1 MEYPLLKKIIEWL
14 VHQYERIEGHSRI
27 TKLLYLAE
35 NAWYLENGS
44 TYTEATFVRGYSL
57 PFSKEVPQVLQWMDG
72 IEVIECEKYDSH
84 INYYVPGSRSRLNAI
99 ELNVKFKELMQSIA
113 DIWIRAPH
121 SKLSDYLYTIESFD
135 KANIG
140 DQLFP
145 IK

>member
-1 MEYPLLKKIIEWL
+1 MKLPLLKKSIEWL
-14 VHQYERIEGHSRI
+14 VHRYECIDSAVRI

-35 NAWYLENGS
+35 HAWYLEHGS

-72 IEVIECEKYDSH
+72 IEVIENEKYDSH
-84 INYYVPGSRSRLNAI
+84 INYYVPGYRSRLDSI

-113 DIWIRAPH
+113 DIWINAPH
-121 SKLSDYLYTIESFD
+121 NKLSDYLYTIEIFN

-140 DQLFP
+140 DQLYP
-145 IK
+145 

>member
-1 MEYPLLKKIIEWL
+1 MEYPLLKKTIEWL
-14 VHQYERIEGHSRI
+14 VHRYECIDSDVRI

-35 NAWYLENGS
+35 HAWYLENGS

-72 IEVIECEKYDSH
+72 IEIIENEKYDSH
-84 INYYVPGSRSRLNAI
+84 ISYYTSGSRSRLDSI
-99 ELNVKFKELMQSIA
+99 VLNIKFIDLLKSLA
-113 DIWIRAPH
+113 DIWIKAPH
-121 SKLSDYLYTIESFD
+121 NKLSDYLYTIERFD

-140 DQLFP
+140 NQLFP